1 MTTPQKIA
9 HLITRLDELQALVD
23 TINTEAAGIFRIQ
36 LPAETFTLLAGQVS
50 FSEPAAVAELAQQLQ
65 ASAAAKGQTLS
76 ASQAVAKIRKA
87 QAQAQASTPS
97 RPLKPYRQGGP
108 SIIDIPFIP

>member
-87 QAQAQASTPS
+87 QASTPS

-108 SIIDIPFIP
+108 SIIDIPCP

>member
-23 TINTEAAGIFRIQ
+23 TINLEAAGIFRIQ

-87 QAQAQASTPS
+87 QAQASTPS

-108 SIIDIPFIP
+108 SIIDVLCP